1 MDEYRAY
8 LGLGDVGCQEVLHR
22 AFHNLVDVGQ
32 RLVEVLG
39 LHEIDHVGAFLLAGL
54 LIRLDEGEAVVI
66 TQNTVYHCS
75 FESCLFDKQ
84 DKFPDAFD
92 NYDSIREKY
101 YTPSVTPEIEQG
113 KVLLVLSSF
122 DDYYFHSMY
131 ATTDDG
137 MIEEYTHIPHIGMIQ
152 DSYLIFSKTGRIDL
166 RYFPYMDGFISF
178 YEVKTFG
185 QPLYIE
191 NIGPGEIIVT
201 ESLLSGKMVDRLHL
215 NPGERKEYPVK
226 E

>member
-1 MDEYRAY
+1 MNSNELQKTSLDYWYIKRQQNGSLFAQ
-8 LGLGDVGCQEVLHR
+8 GLVSGHTDLPDNALISTSEIES
-22 AFHNLVDVGQ
+22 
-32 RLVEVLG
+32 VE
-39 LHEIDHVGAFLLAGL
+39 
-54 LIRLDEGEAVVI
+54 IRLDEGEAVVI

-84 DKFPDAFD
+84 DKSPDAFD

-191 NIGPGEIIVT
+191 NIGPGEITIT
-201 ESLLSGKMVDRLHL
+201 ESYSSGKTVDRLHL
-215 NPGERKEYPVK
+215 NPGERKEYPIK
-226 E
+226 K